1 MPAEARRHD
10 KLIGLFAFA
19 AILFDPPMLGLFGGG
34 TLLGWPLLYIYIFV
48 AWGGVIGLM
57 ALVVERRRRSVG
69 HADDPD

>member
-19 AILFDPPMLGLFGGG
+19 TILFDPPMLGLFSGG
-34 TLLGWPLLYIYIFV
+34 TVLGWPQLYIYVFV
-48 AWGGVIGLM
+48 AWAGVI
-57 ALVVERRRRSVG
+57 ALVAVVVERRRHKVG